1 MRRGCGVWATRRE
14 VRGCGGAAREEVRA
28 GGAGV
33 REMQTARAAA
43 RCGARKS
50 RGGERGGVRGGD
62 AETCGGDRAEGGVGE
77 SEKTKRQETART
89 AGSVKRRMAE
99 VILGAGNT
107 RPRFAHREPKEGF
120 RGSGVPGFRGRT
132 RLRGLEAQCFT

>member
-1 MRRGCGVWATRRE
+1 MWATRRE
-14 VRGCGGAAREEVRA
+14 VRGCGGA
-28 GGAGV
+28 
-33 REMQTARAAA
+33 
-43 RCGARKS
+43 
-50 RGGERGGVRGGD
+50 ERGRIAEANDGVRGGVVE
-62 AETCGGDRAEGGVGE
+62 ACGGDRAEGGVGE

-120 RGSGVPGFRGRT
+120 RGSGVPGFRGS
-132 RLRGLEAQCFT
+132 GVGQD